1 MLTYKDYNKQ
11 TVNPHN
17 FGIYKNPLATIYH
30 EYAGLVRKSI
40 SKVLKNANKNDLD
53 DYVQDFFLEIFR
65 RKVLDKYDVSKASIS
80 TFLWKTAENF
90 ARNKFQ
96 YFNAKKRKHTSYQ
109 FDDYVYK
116 LASQYNHGEDL
127 EVDKDSETILNK
139 AFPKLSMRE
148 KNVMRF
154 SLDGISPKEISTKT
168 RLPLNEVYKLRSNAF
183 QKTKTVMSN
192 LGY

>member
-11 TVNPHN
+11 TVNPNN
-17 FGIYKNPLATIYH
+17 FGIYTNPLATIYH

-96 YFNAKKRKHTSYQ
+96 YFNAKKRKHTSHQ
-109 FDDYVYK
+109 FDNYVYK

-139 AFPKLSMRE
+139 VLPKLSMRE

>member
-1 MLTYKDYNKQ
+1 MW
-11 TVNPHN
+11 
-17 FGIYKNPLATIYH
+17 
-30 EYAGLVRKSI
+30 
-40 SKVLKNANKNDLD
+40 
-53 DYVQDFFLEIFR
+53 
-65 RKVLDKYDVSKASIS
+65 KA
-80 TFLWKTAENF
+80 AENF

-148 KNVMRF
+148 KNVMKF